1 MTNSIFVPIFLVIAG
16 ILLFLLLLVFL
27 LGIKMETVSQEK
39 RLVIYRRGM
48 FNRFAGPGWVFWS
61 RYFETIE
68 REIFV
73 REENKKLNISG
84 LFINGVPFGYSLEL
98 WMRYDPSRTLE
109 KGDPR
114 LAELAQFDDRERNEQ
129 VKSALRDGLIASLAQ
144 VELDFPPVK
153 GNPFFFKLLPILP
166 GRPEFVKLLEY
177 LQAELTRRLP
187 DVGALSN
194 ANRPITILGINL
206 DPQTLA
212 GFNQARSITL
222 LKEAMPD
229 LPDEQLLNMVGKING
244 INVGYMRM
252 ELEGNASAEL
262 RYRDPESGVELKIK
276 PPNQKVS
283 ATSENFASEQAQAG
297 EPPPANSAT
306 ESTSNGSKSTH
317 EPTESPT
324 PVILQPVKSDWQVLK
339 RLAR

>member
-1 MTNSIFVPIFLVIAG
+1 MLTFLNILLILVGLAL
-16 ILLFLLLLVFL
+16 LLFLLFGFVVGLRL
-27 LGIKMETVSQEK
+27 ETVPQER
-39 RLVIYRRGM
+39 RLVIYRRGI
-48 FNRFAGPGWVFWS
+48 FNRFAGPGWIFWW
-61 RYFETIE
+61 RNFETIE

-73 REENKKLNISG
+73 REENKKLNIAG

-98 WMRYDPSRTLE
+98 WMRYDPVAALGKRHPQLS
-109 KGDPR
+109 
-114 LAELAQFDDRERNEQ
+114 ELGQFNDRERNEQ
-129 VKSALRDGLIASLAQ
+129 VKSALRDGLVASLAQ
-144 VELDFPPVK
+144 VESEYQPK
-153 GNPFFFKLLPILP
+153 SGSPFFFKLLPILP
-166 GRPEFVKLLEY
+166 GRPEFIKLLEY

-187 DVGALSN
+187 DVGVLFN
-194 ANRPITILGINL
+194 ASRPITVLSINL

-222 LKEAMPD
+222 LKEAMPE

-262 RYRDPESGVELKIK
+262 RYRDQESGTELKIK
-276 PPNQKVS
+276 PPTQIESVASDDSQRQPPKGADPSPAKAPSDSTPNGNKS
-283 ATSENFASEQAQAG
+283 AY
-297 EPPPANSAT
+297 EPA
-306 ESTSNGSKSTH
+306 
-317 EPTESPT
+317 ESPT